1 LIRLD
6 EKDGGVIG
14 GRIGPYAIQAKLG
27 EGGMGDVYRATDTR
41 LGRTVAIKRLK
52 PSHVDRFRREALAIA
67 ALNHPHIC
75 TLYDIGDDYLVME
88 YVDGAPLRGPYPP
101 AEATALALQIA
112 SALEAAHARGIVHR
126 DLKPANILVGPGGV
140 KLLDFGLA
148 MMAGSGSHSSGET
161 VAATQA
167 GTVLGTAGY
176 MSPEQAV
183 GRPADARSD
192 VFAFGAVVYEMLS
205 GRAAFDAET
214 FAGTVGAVLHGEPA
228 PLDAPPPLREIVARC
243 LRKRPDDRFPTMTAV
258 RQALE
263 ATHAGALPGD
273 SPASGASIAVL
284 PFANLSGDKDNEYF
298 SDGLAEE
305 ILNALARVPGLKVTA
320 RTSSFAFR
328 GREQDVR
335 RIAEALGVTSILE
348 GSVRRAGSRIR
359 VVAQLINAADGY
371 HLWSDRYDRELTDV
385 FAVQDEI
392 AAAIAGALQ
401 VTLAPGEAA
410 PARYIPPLE
419 AYELFL
425 RGRHLFAKQTASSV
439 ERAIECYE
447 QAAALDPRYPDPH
460 VELAAA
466 YMIRWYHGLQSA
478 REMVPLILKEVR
490 LGQHLGRNAPRAN
503 GLLGIVAAVY
513 EHDQARALQ
522 YLETALRERVG
533 AEAEARWCYA
543 IFHLVPQGRFDEAL
557 ALFAP
562 QTADTDPLNVV
573 WRGAVAYFLNLAGRH
588 EEAIAHLRELFAIDR
603 GYWVPHLYMA
613 ECCVM
618 TNRWSEARAAAEEA
632 HRLAPWSARVAGMLA
647 AVLQQAGESERA
659 AELLGWLHTTAEE
672 HQRPPG
678 LVLYHCLRG
687 EVEQALDWYE
697 RAIEQRDICV
707 FVQSRAWLTRHL
719 REHPRWPAIAAAMG
733 L

>member
-1 LIRLD
+1 
-6 EKDGGVIG
+6 VIG
-14 GRIGPYAIQAKLG
+14 RRIGPYAIDARLG
-27 EGGMGDVYRATDTR
+27 EGGMGEVYRATDTR

-75 TLYDIGDDYLVME
+75 TLYDVGDDYLVME
-88 YVDGAPLRGPYPP
+88 YVEGAPLGGPYPP
-101 AEATALALQIA
+101 AEATTLALQIA

-126 DLKPANILVGPGGV
+126 DLKPANILVGPAGV

-148 MMAGSGSHSSGET
+148 LMAGSGRGSSDT
-161 VAATQA
+161 TIAQTLA
-167 GTVLGTAGY
+167 GTVLGTVGY
-176 MSPEQAV
+176 MSPEQAA

-192 VFAFGAVVYEMLS
+192 VFAFGAVLYEMLS
-205 GRAAFDAET
+205 GRAAFDGGT
-214 FAGTVGAVLHGEPA
+214 PAGTLGAVLHGEPPPLEA
-228 PLDAPPPLREIVARC
+228 PAPLREIVARC
-243 LRKRPDDRFPTMTAV
+243 LRKGPDDRFPSMTAV

-263 ATHAGALPGD
+263 AAQAGSLPGD
-273 SPASGASIAVL
+273 DRASGASIAVL

-328 GREQDVR
+328 GHEQDVR

-359 VVAQLINAADGY
+359 VVAQLIDAADGY

-401 VTLAPGEAA
+401 VTLAPGETT

-425 RGRHLFAKQTASSV
+425 RGRHLFARQTGSSV
-439 ERAIECYE
+439 ARAIECYQ
-447 QAAALDPRYPDPH
+447 QAAALDPHYPDPH

-466 YMIRWYHGLQSA
+466 YMIRWYHGLESA
-478 REMVPLILKEVR
+478 REMVPLILEEVR
-490 LGQHLGRNAPRAN
+490 LGQHIGRNAPRAN

-513 EHDQARALQ
+513 EHDQARAHQ

-543 IFHLVPQGRFDEAL
+543 TFYLAPQGRFDEAL
-557 ALFAP
+557 ALFDAK
-562 QTADTDPLNVV
+562 TADTDPLNVV

-588 EEAIAHLRELFAIDR
+588 EEAVTRLQEVFAIER

-613 ECCVM
+613 ESCVM
-618 TNRWSEARAAAEEA
+618 TGRWIEARAAAEEA
-632 HRLAPWSARVAGMLA
+632 HRLAPWNARAVGMLA
-647 AVLQQAGESERA
+647 AVLEQAGEAERA
-659 AELLGWLHTTAEE
+659 GELVGWLRTTAEE
-672 HQRPPG
+672 HQRPQG

-687 EVEQALDWYE
+687 EVEPALDWYE
-697 RAIEQRDICV
+697 RGIEQRDIWV
-707 FVQSRAWLTRHL
+707 FVQARAWLTRRL
-719 REHPRWPAIAAAMG
+719 RDHTRWPALAAAMG